1 MRIISTLTTGLLLT
15 LLWPLSAQAYFLYQL
30 PDGSR
35 LITDKVHHGPNY
47 KLVRSSRDTRN
58 MGRYAAGKYLSRQ
71 SVKAKD
77 YEKLIRHFAHRYDV
91 DIALVK
97 AIIHTE
103 SYFNPEATSRVGA
116 SGLMQLMPATAERY
130 GVTDIYD
137 PQQNLEAGI
146 RHLRYLLGKY
156 GNKMRHAIAAYNA
169 GETAVKKYN
178 GIPPYP
184 ETQRYVTKVMD
195 KVTFYSRWQ

>member
-1 MRIISTLTTGLLLT
+1 
-15 LLWPLSAQAYFLYQL
+15 
-30 PDGSR
+30 
-35 LITDKVHHGPNY
+35 
-47 KLVRSSRDTRN
+47 
-58 MGRYAAGKYLSRQ
+58 MGRYAARHYRRHSSRTR
-71 SVKAKD
+71 D

-103 SYFNPEATSRVGA
+103 SYFNPDATSKVGA

-137 PQQNLEAGI
+137 PRQNLEAGVRYL
-146 RHLRYLLGKY
+146 RHLLVKY
-156 GNKMRHAIAAYNA
+156 GNRLRFAIAAYNA
-169 GETAVKKYN
+169 GETAVQKYN

-184 ETQRYVTKVMD
+184 ETQRYVSKVMER
-195 KVTFYSRWQ
+195 VSYYSRWQ

>member
-1 MRIISTLTTGLLLT
+1 MKSLSTSVLAFTLT

-35 LITDKVHHGPNY
+35 LITDKVHHNPDY
-47 KLVRSSRDTRN
+47 KLVRSSRDPSR
-58 MGRYAAGKYLSRQ
+58 MGRYAAGKYVRH
-71 SVKAKD
+71 SVKAAD
-77 YEKLIRHFAHRYDV
+77 YEKLIRHFSHRYDV

-97 AIIHTE
+97 AVIHTE

-116 SGLMQLMPATAERY
+116 SGLMQLMPATAEHY

-156 GNKMRHAIAAYNA
+156 GTKMHHAIAAYNA
-169 GETAVKKYN
+169 GETAVAKYN
-178 GIPPYP
+178 GIPPFP

-195 KVTFYSRWQ
+195 RLSYYSRWQ

>member
-1 MRIISTLTTGLLLT
+1 MLT

-35 LITDKVHHGPNY
+35 LITDRIHHGPNY
-47 KLVRSSRDTRN
+47 KLVRASRDARK
-58 MGRYAAGKYLSRQ
+58 MGRYAARRYQRHSSKT
-71 SVKAKD
+71 KHF
-77 YEKLIRHFAHRYDV
+77 EKLIRHFANRYDV

-97 AIIHTE
+97 AIVHTE
-103 SYFNPEATSRVGA
+103 SYFNPDATSKVGA

-137 PQQNLEAGI
+137 PRQNLEAGV
-146 RHLRYLLGKY
+146 RYLRYLLVKY
-156 GNKMRHAIAAYNA
+156 GNRMRYAVAAYNA
-169 GETAVKKYN
+169 GESAVQKYN

-184 ETQRYVTKVMD
+184 ETQRYVHKVMD
-195 KVTFYSRWQ
+195 RVTYYSRWP